1 MQVYRSIIQHNYSS
15 GLQKIS
21 DGNDDYSPQVRHN
34 FFTSQ
39 GLKTLSVL
47 TYNEICPLIVSMLY
61 VHDTYPFAF
70 TDSSQSNKTVQ
81 PANSRQIILTVLL
94 PLSPLLNLFS
104 HILLVLTH
112 FQMHF
117 VMCLSIFLCYS
128 QLLEETD
135 V

>member
-1 MQVYRSIIQHNYSS
+1 MQVYRIIIQHNYSS

-61 VHDTYPFAF
+61 VHVSICFHGF
-70 TDSSQSNKTVQ
+70 T
-81 PANSRQIILTVLL
+81 NSRQIILTV
-94 PLSPLLNLFS
+94 LSPLLNLFS
-104 HILLVLTH
+104 HILLVLAH

-128 QLLEETD
+128 QLLEGTD